1 MMMLLDIKCFL
12 DGQASG
18 YHLKNKIFRTKPV
31 GQDQNKLKEN
41 NSYNISFFFFVVTRI
56 CSMSISLIKFE
67 FTSKSFTYSYLSLTK
82 FEFAPASTRA
92 MCSITKTTL
101 YLKGLEPKT

>member
-1 MMMLLDIKCFL
+1 MMLLDIKCFL

-41 NSYNISFFFFVVTRI
+41 NSYNISFFFCCHAHLFDVY
-56 CSMSISLIKFE
+56 K
-67 FTSKSFTYSYLSLTK
+67 
-82 FEFAPASTRA
+82 PD
-92 MCSITKTTL
+92 
-101 YLKGLEPKT
+101 